1 VLINVECPICGNKY
15 QLRPD
20 MLGKRM
26 RCTNPTCRAV
36 FEVQESAPPP
46 LQPTRPAAR
55 PLPDSAA
62 RPLAQQPTP
71 QAKSPAASPSVPAPS
86 LPAPSVP
93 PPSLPAPQVADWATA
108 PPPVQR
114 PSASVSA
121 STPAAAPDANAF
133 TPAAPLPTTPPRPNQ
148 PRVSVPAHSPATV
161 ERAAPAQQQSS
172 RPESSAPSEPP
183 VDPLPPPVVRDYAE
197 PAVDAEPSSDR
208 LPLPE
213 MRPAKRGGGRAVLL
227 ALVAVLLLALVGV
240 GAGVYFLARPAGEV
254 ERFEQAKKDFESRKY
269 TDAARSFAKLAED
282 FASHREEYRLLADLA
297 TLRGETDSVFF
308 DPERAIA
315 AYRAVRDHPAD
326 AANQTR
332 HRIWIWEAA
341 VQLVGKVTQRAEEQA
356 AQKDFSAAATLAAQ
370 VEALLDE
377 LPSLPKVEQ
386 MQEQIDQLRQRHTAL
401 AQQIARGRA
410 LADLLG
416 QLQALLNENPTQE
429 KIDQGLALAQAA
441 GFDSVPQVRRLL
453 DDARRQVRTSV
464 RFVQSPLP
472 PITPPPEPSLTSL
485 VVVPPLAGQAALGTE
500 PRTTEASGPRSG
512 TPSVVYAV
520 ARGVVYGLSGSD
532 GRLLWMT
539 RVGLDGA
546 TLPVTVPSSAVG
558 REMTLLLVEA
568 GTALRAVDP
577 TTGAVQWQQPLG
589 GTAVGRP
596 LLVGRRVYVAVRDQ
610 RPGRAEHG
618 KLYEFSVIDGHR
630 IGWLETGQALAGG
643 ITRHGNTGLLFCPA
657 ESERVYVINVDHIE
671 PDGQRRPQCIEVLE
685 TAHPAGSLRSE
696 LVVAG
701 AELHGGDSETP
712 ELSWPRYL
720 LLPQAD
726 GLNTM
731 KLRCFALSPAQRQD
745 PPTEIALPG
754 WSWFTPHCDGERLAL
769 ATDAGHLALLGINQP
784 GNNDPPLFPLQ
795 PTAAP
800 SAVQSAAQPF
810 DTRPPQ
816 RCQVVRLD
824 ENTVWVLLDGQLS
837 RRGKVFDPRVGPKF
851 VELNKL
857 PGLGS
862 PLHAPQFSD
871 DGSTIYL
878 VTQLAAVNVC
888 RITAVDAERLTI
900 RWQRQL
906 GLALV
911 DEPSRLAD
919 GSWLLTDP
927 SGCVHRVV
935 HDPAKNQPV
944 AYMLARP
951 EPTALGQAYLLRAAD
966 DQSATLLLPAAPR
979 DNTPGYRLIVRRFR
993 LNGADLETDS
1003 AEVKLPTRL
1012 AGAPILTGQ
1021 AVVLPLSDGTLHRLQ
1036 RLGEQWRLLPGPSWR
1051 SDLASPDAPAFLA
1064 AVSDSEFLST
1074 DGRDGL
1080 LRWSW
1085 PDGANYKLLGKEPYR
1100 HTARLNAVPV
1110 VLTAGNESMQ
1120 ILLTDVRGRVT
1131 LLKAD
1136 PNGNEWSIE
1145 RVWNVGRP
1153 SAAITAG
1160 PFVRPDADGVKWFG
1174 CITGHNRLVWFN
1186 PNEPGPAWSYSIPDQ
1201 AGLVGPPQRLDDRL
1215 LLATQTGQLL
1225 TLDAKTGQPTGD
1237 TLTLAATMTPATTP
1251 VPLDAQRLLVPLTDC
1266 TVIFLPRP
1274 GLPPAAGPIEPGE

>member
-297 TLRGETDSVFF
+297 TLRSETDSILF

-356 AQKDFSAAATLAAQ
+356 AQKDFSAATALAAQ

-377 LPSLPKVEQ
+377 LPTLPKVEQ

-401 AQQIARGRA
+401 ARQIARGRA

-429 KIDQGLALAQAA
+429 KIEQGLALARAA
-441 GFDSVPQVRRLL
+441 GFDGVPQVRRLL

-472 PITPPPEPSLTSL
+472 PITPLPEPSLTSL
-485 VVVPPLAGQAALGTE
+485 VVVPPLAGQAVLGTE

-671 PDGQRRPQCIEVLE
+671 PDGQRRPQCIDVLE

-726 GLNTM
+726 GPEHDEAAL
-731 KLRCFALSPAQRQD
+731 LRAVAGPAARPAHGD
-745 PPTEIALPG
+745 
-754 WSWFTPHCDGERLAL
+754 RLAGL
-769 ATDAGHLALLGINQP
+769 VVVHPPLRQRTAGAGHRRRPPGLAGH
-784 GNNDPPLFPLQ
+784 Q
-795 PTAAP
+795 PTGQQRPAPVPVAAYRRSVRCPVRRAAIRHPAP
-800 SAVQSAAQPF
+800 SALSGGAAGREHRLGAAGWAIVAAGQSLRSAGGTEVCRTEQAARPRL
-810 DTRPPQ
+810 TPARPPVQ
-816 RCQVVRLD
+816 RRRQHDLSGHAVGRRQRLPHYC
-824 ENTVWVLLDGQLS
+824 
-837 RRGKVFDPRVGPKF
+837 RRCRAPDH
-851 VELNKL
+851 
-857 PGLGS
+857 
-862 PLHAPQFSD
+862 PL
-871 DGSTIYL
+871 
-878 VTQLAAVNVC
+878 
-888 RITAVDAERLTI
+888 
-900 RWQRQL
+900 
-906 GLALV
+906 
-911 DEPSRLAD
+911 
-919 GSWLLTDP
+919 
-927 SGCVHRVV
+927 
-935 HDPAKNQPV
+935 
-944 AYMLARP
+944 
-951 EPTALGQAYLLRAAD
+951 
-966 DQSATLLLPAAPR
+966 AT
-979 DNTPGYRLIVRRFR
+979 
-993 LNGADLETDS
+993 
-1003 AEVKLPTRL
+1003 PTR
-1012 AGAPILTGQ
+1012 TG
-1021 AVVLPLSDGTLHRLQ
+1021 
-1036 RLGEQWRLLPGPSWR
+1036 PGR
-1051 SDLASPDAPAFLA
+1051 
-1064 AVSDSEFLST
+1064 
-1074 DGRDGL
+1074 
-1080 LRWSW
+1080 
-1085 PDGANYKLLGKEPYR
+1085 
-1100 HTARLNAVPV
+1100 
-1110 VLTAGNESMQ
+1110 
-1120 ILLTDVRGRVT
+1120 
-1131 LLKAD
+1131 
-1136 PNGNEWSIE
+1136 
-1145 RVWNVGRP
+1145 
-1153 SAAITAG
+1153 
-1160 PFVRPDADGVKWFG
+1160 
-1174 CITGHNRLVWFN
+1174 
-1186 PNEPGPAWSYSIPDQ
+1186 
-1201 AGLVGPPQRLDDRL
+1201 
-1215 LLATQTGQLL
+1215 
-1225 TLDAKTGQPTGD
+1225 
-1237 TLTLAATMTPATTP
+1237 
-1251 VPLDAQRLLVPLTDC
+1251 
-1266 TVIFLPRP
+1266 
-1274 GLPPAAGPIEPGE
+1274 